1 MLLSLLGYWD
11 AGQTLVYQLLER
23 NRSVVEDGDHRKH
36 QHLQHLTV
44 MFRNSDR
51 RFPKHHDRGQR
62 QVAVP
67 RLGLVPV
74 SWVIV
79 DTCRLY
85 GTFQARLATGTY
97 SLNLSYFLQDPRGVG
112 CSESLFPS
120 LPISVAVE
128 LGKLTQVN
136 VKITTGIY

>member
-85 GTFQARLATGTY
+85 GTFQAGLATG
-97 SLNLSYFLQDPRGVG
+97 
-112 CSESLFPS
+112 
-120 LPISVAVE
+120 
-128 LGKLTQVN
+128 
-136 VKITTGIY
+136 ITTDNRHSRTCKTDTSQRRDNDGNLLDHI